1 MDEETKA
8 RLEAA
13 LIKEAEIEKGWE
25 DLFESIWGNKEEK
38 DERHKRL
45 SS

>member
-25 DLFESIWGNKEEK
+25 DLFESIWGNKKENNE
-38 DERHKRL
+38 
-45 SS
+45 